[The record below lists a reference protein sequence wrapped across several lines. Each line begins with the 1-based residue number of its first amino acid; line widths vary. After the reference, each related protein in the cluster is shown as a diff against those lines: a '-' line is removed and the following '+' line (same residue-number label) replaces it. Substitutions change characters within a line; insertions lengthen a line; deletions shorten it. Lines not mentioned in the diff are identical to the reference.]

1 MDREDLLE
9 EAIVYSSVPTHNR
22 SNTKDVSNN
31 NEDNDTDGSDDI
43 PELEDAPETDTSEE
57 QEEKEAT
64 AKEEDPKSEEDKK
77 KEFLKVA
84 TDFLNDVKTTYPE
97 LTNKIDELN
106 KDKEELLN
114 YCKVVYPERFF
125 DILYQNNDIF
135 KEDSKVNTYFLP
147 NIDFKQLWNT
157 EGVSD
162 KTKNV
167 IWKYLQLILFNIVG
181 ELNNKDMFGDA
192 ANIFEAIDQTDFKDK
207 LEETINQ
214 MGDMFKDSKM
224 DNNIDED
231 SLPDTEKIHE
241 HISGIMGGKL
251 GRLAHE
257 IAEDTA
263 KDLNLD
269 EDGNPE
275 EVFQSLIKDPTKLMG
290 LIKNVG
296 SKLDSKM
303 KSGSLNESELLSEAT
318 DIMNKMGDMPGMP
331 GMKNIQDL
339 FKNLNMPG
347 GNKKGKVNKSA
358 FNNHMRRHKT
368 KQDLKKKLEK
378 KQSDQLLI
386 EKNKQELDEATRR
399 SEEMM
404 NSLLDDLL
412 KEETKNKTNKKKGKK
427 KITK

>member
-9 EAIVYSSVPTHNR
+9 EVIVYSSAPTHNR
-22 SNTKDVSNN
+22 SNTKDVPKDNI
-31 NEDNDTDGSDDI
+31 DNDTDDSDDI

-57 QEEKEAT
+57 QEDTTQEK
-64 AKEEDPKSEEDKK
+64 DQKSEEDKK
-77 KEFLKVA
+77 KEFLKIA

-147 NIDFKQLWNT
+147 NIDFKQLWNI

-181 ELNNKDMFGDA
+181 ELNDKNMFGDA

-207 LEETINQ
+207 LEETISQ

-368 KQDLKKKLEK
+368 KQDLIKKLEK
-378 KQSDQLLI
+378 KQSDQSLI

-412 KEETKNKTNKKKGKK
+412 KEETKIKTNKKKGKK

>member
-9 EAIVYSSVPTHNR
+9 EVIVYSSAPTHNV
-22 SNTKDVSNN
+22 SNAKDVSNN
-31 NEDNDTDGSDDI
+31 NEDNDTDVSDDI

-57 QEEKEAT
+57 PEDS
-64 AKEEDPKSEEDKK
+64 AKEEDEKSEEDKK
-77 KEFLKVA
+77 KEFLKIA

-192 ANIFEAIDQTDFKDK
+192 ANIFEAIDKTDFKDK
-207 LEETINQ
+207 LEETISQ

-241 HISGIMGGKL
+241 HISGIMDGKL

-263 KDLNLD
+263 KDLNLE

-275 EVFQSLIKDPTKLMG
+275 EVFQNLIKDPTKLMG

-318 DIMNKMGDMPGMP
+318 DIMNKMGDMPGM
-331 GMKNIQDL
+331 KNIQDL
-339 FKNLNMPG
+339 FKNFNMPG

-368 KQDLKKKLEK
+368 KQDLKKKLVK
-378 KQSDQLLI
+378 KQSDQSLI

-412 KEETKNKTNKKKGKK
+412 KEETKIKTNKKKGKK